1 MMNEENASDVAD
13 QDETNS
19 ESFETYQAV
28 AETVGMIPSLRVKD
42 NVFQAIVVVVFVF
55 IGGGGG
61 YITSGTGMGALAGVA
76 GGLIS
81 GIFLSGLVLMVFGFT
96 RRSKK

>member
-1 MMNEENASDVAD
+1 MNEENASDVAD
-13 QDETNS
+13 QDETS
-19 ESFETYQAV
+19 IESFETYQAV

-81 GIFLSGLVLMVFGFT
+81 GIFLSGLVLMVLGFT